1 MILKYFNNIFLT
13 YSLNLHPGEE
23 LEDVQYALFSSAPA
37 VFQKVM
43 PHSPAYAVGPWLNHR
58 VAHEIIKNNI
68 LESLKQRLHDHNL
81 ITITLNGFPCSTF
94 HGQRVKEQ
102 VYKPDWSSEER
113 LDYTLLLVK
122 ILSELMPQK
131 HWASISTV
139 PVGYARLCSNEVIER
154 SAENMAMCAWHLHKC
169 AEQNGKQIVLSIEP
183 EPDCVVEDLETFL
196 QFYNDRL
203 LCSGIKYLQRR
214 YNLTPAVS
222 ERIVRRHVGMCLDS
236 VHAAV
241 CGDDMVECL
250 QTLEGE
256 GIRTGK
262 IQLGAA
268 LRADGPDFTA
278 LEPFNDPVYLHQVR
292 FFHDRTVTRFPDLA
306 FFLESAGRLSPLG
319 HALVHYH
326 MPFTWKGSGPLTA
339 YHNVTSDFIEKAM
352 GFGVR
357 CFELE
362 IYTLSVFPELINITG
377 TERDRLITDMI
388 ADELKWLIE
397 KFDII
402 KNDTGG
408 I

>member
-1 MILKYFNNIFLT
+1 
-13 YSLNLHPGEE
+13 
-23 LEDVQYALFSSAPA
+23 
-37 VFQKVM
+37 M
-43 PHSPAYAVGPWLNHR
+43 PDSPAYAVGPWLNHR

-81 ITITLNGFPCSTF
+81 ITITLNGFPYSTF
-94 HGQRVKEQ
+94 HGQRVKEL

-122 ILSELMPQK
+122 ILSELMPQRQ
-131 HWASISTV
+131 WASISTL
-139 PVGYARLCSNEVIER
+139 PVGYARLCSNEVIDR
-154 SAENMAMCAWHLHKC
+154 SAENMALCAWHLHKC

-183 EPDCVVEDLETFL
+183 EPDCIVEDLETFL
-196 QFYNDRL
+196 KFYNDRL

-250 QTLEGE
+250 ETLAAE

-262 IQLGAA
+262 IQLGAV
-268 LRADGPDFTA
+268 LRVQGPDFTR
-278 LEPFNDPVYLHQVR
+278 LEPFNDPVYLHQTR

-306 FFLESAGRLSPLG
+306 FFLEDADMLSPHG
-319 HALVHYH
+319 NALVHYH
-326 MPFTWKGSGPLTA
+326 VPFTWKGTGPLTA
-339 YHNVTSDFIEKAM
+339 YHSVTSDFIEKAM
-352 GFGVR
+352 DFGVT

-377 TERDRLITDMI
+377 TERERLITGMI
-388 ADELKWLIE
+388 ADELKWLLE
-397 KFDII
+397 KFDST
-402 KNDTGG
+402 KSDTGG
-408 I
+408 T